1 MSTNTYQMSEIVG
14 TSTKGLTEAIESG
27 TEKISETTSNISWF
41 EVTQIRGH
49 VSNGK
54 VAYYQVS
61 MKVGHSL

>member
-1 MSTNTYQMSEIVG
+1 MSTNTYQMAEVVG
-14 TSTKGLTEAIESG
+14 TSPDGVTEAVENG
-27 TEKISETTSNISWF
+27 ISKVAETVKNISWL

-49 VSNGK
+49 ISGGK

>member
-1 MSTNTYQMSEIVG
+1 MSTHTYKLSEIVG

-27 TEKISETTSNISWF
+27 ISKIGETTKTISWF

-49 VSNGK
+49 ITDGK